1 MTKIKITNGQLR
13 LLKKHILRENERITQ
28 DIASKKQSPFK
39 LRRKKEKVSEE
50 DEQDNEE
57 PAKKT
62 KPVATEKMSSVPT
75 YDIIKKKLN
84 IIRSGK
90 SLDDDEVASNL
101 QSYFEDLTDAEKL
114 GLFAFLKAFGEI
126 ISGGES
132 AEQVHDPDDA
142 PYKVSMTMTRTGGET
157 KDAPAKTRK
166 KERVATAKDTPI
178 IVGES
183 ARGKE
188 RLKKLIKDNR

>member
-50 DEQDNEE
+50 DEQDNEG
-57 PAKKT
+57 PAKKA
-62 KPVATEKMSSVPT
+62 KPVTTEKMSSVPT

-142 PYKVSMTMTRTGGET
+142 PYKVSMTMSRTGGET
-157 KDAPAKTRK
+157 KEAPAKARK
-166 KERVATAKDTPI
+166 KERVAVAKDTPI
-178 IVGES
+178 VVGES
-183 ARGKE
+183 ASGKE
-188 RLKKLIKDNR
+188 RLLKLIKSNR

>member
-50 DEQDNEE
+50 DEQDNEG
-57 PAKKT
+57 PAKKA
-62 KPVATEKMSSVPT
+62 KPVTTEKMSSVPT

-142 PYKVSMTMTRTGGET
+142 PYKVSMTMSRTGGET
-157 KDAPAKTRK
+157 KEAPAKARK
-166 KERVATAKDTPI
+166 KERVAVAKDTPI
-178 IVGES
+178 VVGES
-183 ARGKE
+183 ASGKE
-188 RLKKLIKDNR
+188 RLLKLIKSNH